1 LSNPV
6 VKKIFRIVAI
16 VAFNL
21 ATIVAILYGFEFLFS
36 PYRRMPKDGW
46 FGDERY
52 TWGHLVVKNHF
63 GFREREFDIP
73 KPDGVYRVMVLGDSF
88 TWGVGL
94 AEEERYTAI
103 AQSLLEGAFPGR
115 KFEILNFG
123 SPGLSTVDE
132 KDRLNKYID
141 QVDPDLIVVGFT
153 LNDTQPKSQDYSIER
168 EELDQRGGDL
178 LRKFTYQL
186 YRFGL
191 RFVAEIARK
200 AFYTP
205 FEMRGVIP
213 TWEVA
218 LDRTYAE
225 NSDEWK
231 AFEQALYAIKST
243 SEKRGLPGPV
253 FLVLNQGTSTS
264 QLTDYGN
271 PNEELKL
278 YLRWYRQAE
287 QAAEQLGYVVFDQ
300 EAEIA
305 ERLTDEPLSVNPLD
319 AHPSAKLNQIYGE
332 KLYQAIAQLLDQTS
346 QKQP

>member
-1 LSNPV
+1 MSNPV
-6 VKKIFRIVAI
+6 VKKIFRFVAI
-16 VAFNL
+16 VGFNL
-21 ATIVAILYGFEFLFS
+21 AAIVVILYGFEFLFS
-36 PYRRMPKDGW
+36 PYRRLPKDGW
-46 FGDERY
+46 IGNERY
-52 TWGHLVVKNHF
+52 TWGHLVVNNHF

-73 KPDGVYRVMVLGDSF
+73 KPEGVYRVMALGDSF

-103 AQSLLEGAFPGR
+103 AQSLLEAAFPGK

-132 KDRLNKYID
+132 KDRINKYID

-153 LNDTQPKSQDYSIER
+153 LNDTQPRSQDYSIER
-168 EELDQRGGDL
+168 EELDRRGGYL

-191 RFVAEIARK
+191 RFVADSVRK

-205 FEMRGVIP
+205 FELRGVIP
-213 TWEVA
+213 TWETA
-218 LDRTYAE
+218 LNRTYDE
-225 NSDEWK
+225 DSDEWK

-253 FLVLNQGTSTS
+253 FLILNQGTSTS
-264 QLTDYGN
+264 QPTDYGN
-271 PNEELKL
+271 PDEELKL
-278 YLRWYRQAE
+278 YLRWYHQAE
-287 QAAEQLGYVVFDQ
+287 QAAEQLGYVVYDH

-305 ERLTDEPLSVNPLD
+305 AHLTDEPLSVNPLD
-319 AHPSAKLNQIYGE
+319 AHPSARLNQIYGE
-332 KLYQAIAQLLDQTS
+332 KLYQAIAQLLDQAP